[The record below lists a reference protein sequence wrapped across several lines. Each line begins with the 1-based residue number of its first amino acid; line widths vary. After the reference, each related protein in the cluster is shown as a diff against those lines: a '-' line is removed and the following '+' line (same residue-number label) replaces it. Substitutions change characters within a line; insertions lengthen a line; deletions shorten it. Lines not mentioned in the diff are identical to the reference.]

1 MEPVATSENGGA
13 APMSGTEGVVVTP
26 VAVFGTLAEF
36 HQEPIPYDLAA
47 LVGVVSERR
56 PDPLCLNIAPE
67 QWKRG
72 EFGDPPPEYWEALLP
87 LARQTDIVVAP
98 VDGAVSHRI
107 RWPTGGAGASS
118 LF

>member
-1 MEPVATSENGGA
+1 MEPVATNENGGA
-13 APMSGTEGVVVTP
+13 APMSGTQGVVVTP

-36 HQEPIPYDLAA
+36 HREPISYDLAA
-47 LVGVVSERR
+47 LVGVVSERL
-56 PDPLCLNIAPE
+56 PDPPCQDIASE
-67 QWKRG
+67 QWNRG
-72 EFGDPPPEYWEALLP
+72 EFGDLPPEYREALLP

-98 VDGAVSHRI
+98 VAGAAPHRS